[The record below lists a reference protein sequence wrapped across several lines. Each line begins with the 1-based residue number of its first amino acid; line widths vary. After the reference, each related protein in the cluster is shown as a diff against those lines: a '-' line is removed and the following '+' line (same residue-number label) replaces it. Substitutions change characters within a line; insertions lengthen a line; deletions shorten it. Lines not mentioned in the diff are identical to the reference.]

1 MLRNGVDL
9 IEISRLSEL
18 NPSIKNRFITRVF
31 TENEI
36 AICNENDASLAG
48 RFAAKEAVAKALGT
62 GIGDIRWK
70 DIEILQ
76 KENGEPVIVLHANA
90 KQMEETLG
98 ITEWAISISHNRSMA
113 MAFVIAL

>member
-9 IEISRLSEL
+9 IEISRLSDL
-18 NPSIKNRFITRVF
+18 NPSIKNRFLSRVF
-31 TENEI
+31 TKNEI
-36 AICNENDASLAG
+36 AICGENDASLAG

-62 GIGDIRWK
+62 GIGEIHWK

-76 KENGEPVIVLHANA
+76 KDNGEPELVLHAKA
-90 KQMEETLG
+90 KQMEDILG

-113 MAFVIAL
+113 IAFVIAL